1 MFDNYSDAI
10 HYLEMSL
17 HIAKK
22 LKKFNY
28 LDSIQICTTLY

>member
-22 LKKFNY
+22 LKNFNY
-28 LDSIQICTTLY
+28 LDSIQICATLY